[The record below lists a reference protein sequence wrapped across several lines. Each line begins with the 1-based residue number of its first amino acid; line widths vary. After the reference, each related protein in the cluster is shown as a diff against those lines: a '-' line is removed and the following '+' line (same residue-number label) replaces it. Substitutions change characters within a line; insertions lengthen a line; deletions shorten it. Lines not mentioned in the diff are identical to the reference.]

1 MQAQPAGTSE
11 SETDRRPWWL
21 RLRSVVLLVA
31 LLAIIGVTVAA
42 VIGVVVLVLSTLLD
56 QALG

>member
-11 SETDRRPWWL
+11 SEPDRRPWWL

-31 LLAIIGVTVAA
+31 LLAGIGVTVAA

>member
-1 MQAQPAGTSE
+1 MQAQPADTSE

-21 RLRSVVLLVA
+21 RLRSFVLLVA
-31 LLAIIGVTVAA
+31 LLALIGVTVAA
-42 VIGVVVLVLSTLLD
+42 VIGVAVLVLTTLLD

>member
-21 RLRSVVLLVA
+21 RLRSFVLLVA
-31 LLAIIGVTVAA
+31 LLAGIGVTVAA
-42 VIGVVVLVLSTLLD
+42 VIGVVVLVLSTVLD